1 MITARAASFTRRPY
15 GTNRCGSRETRP
27 ERAEPPWLS
36 LADRECCGPELTA
49 DLAGRVFLGMDVD
62 VGAARFQCVQ
72 NRGIDGGLALR
83 TTLARGAQRHDHRTG
98 LPADAAM
105 DVRGDGL
112 TGQAA
117 EGQSPGEHRR
127 GSLLRDRD
135 GEGAACPTHV
145 ALRLR
150 PLLRRAK

>member
-27 ERAEPPWLS
+27 ERAEPPGLS

-72 NRGIDGGLALR
+72 HRGIDGGLALR
-83 TTLARGAQRHDHRTG
+83 TTLARGAQRHDHR
-98 LPADAAM
+98 PAFPRTPRWMCAATAFP
-105 DVRGDGL
+105 VR
-112 TGQAA
+112 
-117 EGQSPGEHRR
+117 
-127 GSLLRDRD
+127 
-135 GEGAACPTHV
+135 
-145 ALRLR
+145 RLKVSR
-150 PLLRRAK
+150 EASTA